1 MSVRGLFIFGLL
13 CLLVAFPALLK
24 GGGALKQAPAV
35 PAGDFPQF
43 VSTGGCEVIKQEN
56 AIVLKEQNHD
66 RAKILTVK
74 EHKPPFALRVK
85 AKTDSTN
92 VRLYYNAGMLI
103 FNWEVNEDELRI
115 HDPATNEIIPVDN
128 QGKIEPNIYH
138 DIVWEMYPDGMRVLV
153 NGKERARRRGAYEK
167 LEAALGI
174 GPAWGSVIT
183 MNSFRVEALKGKLP
197 E

>member
-13 CLLVAFPALLK
+13 CLLAAFPALSK
-24 GGGALKQAPAV
+24 RGDALRQAPAV

-56 AIVLKEQNHD
+56 AVVLKEQNHD
-66 RAKILTVK
+66 QAKILTTK

-115 HDPATNEIIPVDN
+115 HDPATNEIIAVDN
-128 QGKIEPNIYH
+128 RGKIEPNVYH
-138 DIVWEMYPDGMRVLV
+138 DFVWEMYPDGMRVLV
-153 NGKERARRRGAYEK
+153 DGKERARRRGNYEK